1 MDRNRYAGPLGFFRG
16 DGDGEF
22 AIALRCAE
30 LTGARA
36 RLFAGNGIVSGS
48 VPEDELEETR
58 LKLRAM
64 LSALE

>member
-1 MDRNRYAGPLGFFRG
+1 MNRGRYAGPVGYF
-16 DGDGEF
+16 DVAGDGEF

-30 LTGARA
+30 LAGARA
-36 RLFAGNGIVSGS
+36 RLFAGSGLVTGS
-48 VPEDELEETR
+48 VPEEELEETR